1 MSNNVT
7 VSYQNYIDG
16 KWVDSASKREYPIT
30 NPAHKTQVIGNFQL
44 SDIEVT
50 DNAVESAS
58 KASALWA
65 NTPAP
70 SRGQILY
77 KSLEI
82 FNRRFEELART
93 ITEEEGK
100 PINDS

>member
-44 SDIEVT
+44 SDIEDT

-58 KASALWA
+58 KASALGLIHQHLVGGRSST
-65 NTPAP
+65 N
-70 SRGQILY
+70 L
-77 KSLEI
+77 
-82 FNRRFEELART
+82 
-93 ITEEEGK
+93 
-100 PINDS
+100 